1 MANRIYN
8 LKTAEAKRSHGPAAA
23 VVMGLNIDDRESL
36 DLFMPEIAH
45 KIVLQRTCSPPDT
58 AILLISIIGVL
69 SAEEFKARWLREV
82 GKDKILTFYMS
93 MMKEASVTRD
103 LPDGSI
109 IEDISLLPERKEGV
123 QPSGTDNFGAA
134 PQSV

>member
-8 LKTAEAKRSHGPAAA
+8 LKTAEAKRSYGPAAA
-23 VVMGLNIDDRESL
+23 VVMGLDIDDVESL
-36 DLFMPEIAH
+36 DSFMPEVAH

-69 SAEEFKARWLREV
+69 PAEEFKARWLREV
-82 GKDKILTFYMS
+82 EKDKILTFYMS
-93 MMKEASVTRD
+93 MMREASVTRG

-109 IEDISLLPERKEGV
+109 IEDVSLLPERKEDA
-123 QPSGTDNFGAA
+123 QPGGTIA
-134 PQSV
+134 PVTF